1 MEIELSGVTMD
12 DITNNEEAI
21 IETIASVLGVNSSS
35 ITINGISAID
45 NEDETRRRRLAD
57 AMAIDFTITVNYL
70 YFLYHFKQI

>member
-1 MEIELSGVTMD
+1 MEIELSGVAMD

-45 NEDETRRRRLAD
+45 NKDETRRRRLTE

-70 YFLYHFKQI
+70 YFLYHFKQN